1 MKGNK
6 IKISSNSKE
15 RKKRRIA
22 TSNSPCL
29 KYSFTDF
36 PYNIK
41 NFRANTLTK
50 NKTTNIIKEI
60 TKKHI
65 VNILS
70 LSNSINF
77 KKRNFLNSNQPK
89 LNCES
94 ISREYSTNNIIKLK
108 NNEKKKNISKN
119 KKKTKPQQLKI
130 TVSNDFS
137 FSNNNTPTN
146 IIKEEKYNNEKLLNN
161 NFNYINIRTNTF
173 SNTNKYSPFT
183 LINKE
188 SKKYK
193 KNEYENLNTP
203 KKNMNNL
210 TELLKELNDKLKMK
224 LIENKLNRNKRYN
237 SIQKI
242 FEELILLLPEE
253 NKEIFKEILKGIHD
267 IISEYYSELKNL
279 KEIYEINKRKILN
292 LENDNLNN
300 IKIIKEKDLEIEK
313 LKKKISSSM
322 STQEQQIISKST
334 NSSFVN
340 SLSSEK
346 EKSIDTKKKYYKSES
361 QNRIEELNKK
371 NIFDLNA
378 LYFYEKVNMKSDF
391 NSLPKSNFGDLVPP
405 LNLDFEKNE
414 KINEEKKKEEIQKK
428 INENKL
434 SFIEKVALSF
444 DLS

>member
-1 MKGNK
+1 
-6 IKISSNSKE
+6 
-15 RKKRRIA
+15 
-22 TSNSPCL
+22 
-29 KYSFTDF
+29 
-36 PYNIK
+36 
-41 NFRANTLTK
+41 
-50 NKTTNIIKEI
+50 
-60 TKKHI
+60 
-65 VNILS
+65 
-70 LSNSINF
+70 
-77 KKRNFLNSNQPK
+77 
-89 LNCES
+89 
-94 ISREYSTNNIIKLK
+94 
-108 NNEKKKNISKN
+108 
-119 KKKTKPQQLKI
+119 
-130 TVSNDFS
+130 
-137 FSNNNTPTN
+137 
-146 IIKEEKYNNEKLLNN
+146 
-161 NFNYINIRTNTF
+161 
-173 SNTNKYSPFT
+173 
-183 LINKE
+183 
-188 SKKYK
+188 
-193 KNEYENLNTP
+193 
-203 KKNMNNL
+203 MNNL
-210 TELLKELNDKLKMK
+210 TELLNELNDKLKMK

-391 NSLPKSNFGDLVPP
+391 NSVPKSNFGDLVPP